1 VVSSNKKTDLVK
13 GKSKTAMPPIPPST
27 SPSKSETAGHT
38 KEKSSGQTR
47 IVRTLVIGLLIISI
61 VVAWQVLS
69 TYNNSTDPTVAGRPL
84 SNAHTHLHTVVLGER
99 PGVLYLGTHYGLFT
113 STDYGHTW
121 SQPHGVLN
129 TYMVTAI
136 AASPSQSN
144 VLALIVIPTSGIVL
158 QSGIAFS
165 RDGGNTWHISVPPGL
180 SPSAYP
186 FTITAGS
193 GSSGQFYA
201 YYFNAGWFETRDLGA
216 HWYPITSGAFSN
228 MGTSTLLTDPT
239 DPNHLFLGG
248 DQGLFESRDDGSHW
262 LRIAAIQG
270 TVQSIV
276 AANTTPRILFC
287 ATDQGLYTWHEGGKL
302 ITRISNLP
310 MPIPP
315 TRLAIDQSGK
325 TLYGLS
331 GQDLWYSFDGGTTWV
346 HRWHFDRGDLISLV
360 VDPLHPHNLYA
371 GFFLPPKVIDSTD
384 GGSSWQ
390 TLTD

>member
-1 VVSSNKKTDLVK
+1 
-13 GKSKTAMPPIPPST
+13 MPPIPSST
-27 SPSKSETAGHT
+27 SQSKAEAAGYT
-38 KEKSSGQTR
+38 KVKSSRQTR
-47 IVRTLVIGLLIISI
+47 IVRTLVIGLLIIGI
-61 VVAWQVLS
+61 VVAWQVLN

-84 SNAHTHLHTVVLGER
+84 SNPHTHLHTVVLGER

-113 STDYGHTW
+113 STDNGRTW
-121 SQPHGVLN
+121 PQLHGVLN

-136 AASPSQSN
+136 AASPSHSN

-165 RDGGNTWHISVPPGL
+165 HDGGNTWQISVPPGL

-186 FTITAGS
+186 FTIKAGL

-216 HWYPITSGAFSN
+216 HWYPITRGAFSK
-228 MGTSTLLTDPT
+228 MGTPTLLTDPT

-248 DQGLFESRDDGSHW
+248 DQGLYESRDDGSRW
-262 LRIAAIQG
+262 LRLSAIQG

-276 AANTTPRILFC
+276 AANTTPRSLYC
-287 ATDQGLYTWHEGGKL
+287 ATDQGLYTWHESDKL
-302 ITRISNLP
+302 VTHISNLP
-310 MPIPP
+310 MPAPP

-331 GQDLWYSFDGGTTWV
+331 GQDLWLSFDGGTTWV

-360 VDPLHPHNLYA
+360 VDPLNPHNLYA
-371 GFFLPPKVIDSTD
+371 GFFLPPKVIYSTN
-384 GGSSWQ
+384 GGSAWQ